1 MLDFKTIERIRKSER
16 LNRAGLSKLPDDFYE
31 DCQEAMD
38 EAFKRGDYDL
48 FRDLQRVVQNINEV
62 RQGKILNIA
71 IFRSARFDKMD
82 PVFNI
87 LPHEEKMLSQMIN
100 VIHDSNDALDLILNG
115 YYSQNVRR

>member
-1 MLDFKTIERIRKSER
+1 MLDLKTIERIRKSEH
-16 LNRAGLSKLPDDFYE
+16 LNSAGLSKLPDGFYE

-38 EAFKRGDYDL
+38 DAFKSGDYRL
-48 FRDLQRVVQNINEV
+48 FRDLQRIVQNINEV

-71 IFRSARFDKMD
+71 IYRSARSDKME

-100 VIHDSNDALDLILNG
+100 VIQDSNDALDLILNG
-115 YYSQNVRR
+115 YYSQNVMV